1 MKKINIVFSIAAL
14 AGLLLGSTVVSAAPN
29 AKLSSTIK
37 SDYSSL
43 DYDGGKIMVGM
54 LDGVAEVHSSITGKL
69 PNGLYRQR
77 CAVRIHKSSL
87 GLDLTS
93 NCVMT
98 DSGGDTISLSG
109 HRGAGEVQEGGGGD
123 GKLTLVSGTGKF
135 AGISG
140 QCVYNVSWLPD
151 QWISVESNCVVD

>member
-1 MKKINIVFSIAAL
+1 
-14 AGLLLGSTVVSAAPN
+14 
-29 AKLSSTIK
+29 
-37 SDYSSL
+37 
-43 DYDGGKIMVGM
+43 
-54 LDGVAEVHSSITGKL
+54 
-69 PNGLYRQR
+69 
-77 CAVRIHKSSL
+77 
-87 GLDLTS
+87 
-93 NCVMT
+93 MT

>member
-54 LDGVAEVHSSITGKL
+54 LDGVAEVH
-69 PNGLYRQR
+69 P
-77 CAVRIHKSSL
+77 AVLESCRMGCIVRDVQSEF
-87 GLDLTS
+87 
-93 NCVMT
+93 
-98 DSGGDTISLSG
+98 ISHL
-109 HRGAGEVQEGGGGD
+109 
-123 GKLTLVSGTGKF
+123 
-135 AGISG
+135 
-140 QCVYNVSWLPD
+140 
-151 QWISVESNCVVD
+151 